1 MSGISEISAMRE
13 MREIREM
20 RELCE
25 LHKKVRSSGFT
36 LIELMIVIALIGVIA
51 SFAVPQ
57 MGRMID
63 NNRVVSTANSVV
75 GLLNFSRSEAIRRGA
90 RISVAVS
97 ANSAQATLTADG
109 TVVRVMEPA
118 AGGVGIGAQTG
129 SGAAVASIVFRS
141 SGMTVPPTD
150 ATGNAEDILIDV
162 CAGDATGRRITVN
175 PGGKIT
181 TAEYVCP

>member
-1 MSGISEISAMRE
+1 MSEISEISAMRE
-13 MREIREM
+13 MREL

-57 MGRMID
+57 MGPMID

-75 GLLNFSRSEAIRRGA
+75 GLLNFSRSEAIRRGT
-90 RISVAVS
+90 RVSVSVL

-109 TVVRVMEPA
+109 TVVRVMEQWDDRA
-118 AGGVGIGAQTG
+118 ADGCDWQ
-129 SGAAVASIVFRS
+129 
-141 SGMTVPPTD
+141 
-150 ATGNAEDILIDV
+150 
-162 CAGDATGRRITVN
+162 CGR
-175 PGGKIT
+175 
-181 TAEYVCP
+181 YSD